1 MRVTLAQINPTIGDI
16 EGNLLKINNVL
27 ETSTRVNSDL
37 VVFPELSLVGYP
49 PRDLLERSWFIAK
62 SKQAIDKLANI
73 STYYPN
79 TGILVGAPTTNDEI
93 GKGLYNSALLIYRG
107 KIIISQ
113 SKSLLPTYDVFD
125 EARYFDSAKE
135 IQVIHFKDRILG
147 ISICEDAW
155 NDPHFWPKRIM
166 YLRNPIEQLYNMGA
180 TMFINISASPFH
192 IGKEQD
198 RYRLIKNHTLKY
210 RIPFIYVNQVGGND
224 ELVFDG
230 RSLFLDRDGEPVLIC
245 PGFKE
250 HVQTV
255 DTNMSGK
262 AGSYVFA
269 QTVET
274 MYEALVLGIRDYM
287 AKCGFS
293 RAVIGLSGG
302 IDSALTCCL
311 ACAAIGGKN
320 VLGISMPS
328 SYSSP
333 GSISDSRKLAENL
346 GIEFK
351 VIPIPD
357 IQDAYLETL
366 DKHMPNTGL
375 DVMEE
380 NIQARIRGN
389 ILMAFSNK
397 YGYLVLSTGNKSEL
411 SVGYCTL
418 YGDMSGGLNVLSDVP
433 KTMVYEIA
441 KYINRK
447 SEIIPWEII
456 QKPPS
461 AELRPGQLD
470 QDTLPPYDILDKI
483 IYYYIEEG
491 LSLPE
496 LIELG
501 FDSATVK
508 WVIQAI
514 DKSEYKRRQAP
525 PGLKITYKSFGVGRR
540 MQIAAK
546 IPHEQLMSQGSSLT
560 HK

>member
-79 TGILVGAPTTNDEI
+79 TGILVGAPTANDEI

-135 IQVIHFKDRILG
+135 TQVIHFKDRILG

-155 NDPHFWPKRIM
+155 NDPNFWPKRIM

-198 RYRLIKNHTLKY
+198 RYRLIQNHTLKY

-274 MYEALVLGIRDYM
+274 VYEALVLGIRDYM

-311 ACAAIGGKN
+311 ACAAIGAKN

-328 SYSSP
+328 FYSSP

-351 VIPIPD
+351 VIPISG

-366 DKHMPNTGL
+366 DKHMASTGP